1 MGGGPGDGYSI
12 QFEANNTTSDLLAP
26 TGAILVPVSRLRP
39 RTTYHVRVVGT
50 VLGVTP
56 GTSIE
61 QALTSCGTPAAGGV
75 DCGSPPPS
83 TCVENFATQ
92 LPICG
97 LSHTWDVSDR
107 FSFTTGR
114 R

>member
-1 MGGGPGDGYSI
+1 
-12 QFEANNTTSDLLAP
+12 
-26 TGAILVPVSRLRP
+26 
-39 RTTYHVRVVGT
+39 
-50 VLGVTP
+50 
-56 GTSIE
+56 
-61 QALTSCGTPAAGGV
+61 V